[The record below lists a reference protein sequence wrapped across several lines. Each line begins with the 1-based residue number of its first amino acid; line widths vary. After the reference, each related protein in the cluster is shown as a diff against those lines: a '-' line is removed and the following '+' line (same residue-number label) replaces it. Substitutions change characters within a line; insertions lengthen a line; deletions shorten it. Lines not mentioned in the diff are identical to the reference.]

1 VQKFVDDFFGTI
13 LKVPGSKF
21 PAPVKWL
28 FDLLDDV
35 AVQHNLLNTEETTNS
50 CLSVIAQTFMDS
62 CSLDENILGINSKL
76 PKELPHPLRYEE

>member
-1 VQKFVDDFFGTI
+1 MKKQISIYFLIQGTVQKFVDDFFGTI

-35 AVQHNLLNTEETTNS
+35 AVQHNLLNTE
-50 CLSVIAQTFMDS
+50 VIIF
-62 CSLDENILGINSKL
+62 I
-76 PKELPHPLRYEE
+76 

>member
-1 VQKFVDDFFGTI
+1 VQKFVNDFFGTI

-50 CLSVIAQTFMDS
+50 CLSVIAQTFMGS
-62 CSLDENILGINSKL
+62 CSLDENILGKDSLSSKL
-76 PKELPHPLRYEE
+76 LFAKDIPH